1 MLASMFRTL
10 LTRRAGAP
18 GTKRL
23 LREHGDRLVCVRYR
37 YDDEVGERLK
47 TVELIVERL
56 RLDRSPR
63 RIRRQDGEDVVEIR
77 VNRGEDLL
85 RRAILLVGAKYDPET
100 TRWRLSRATAAS
112 LGLTERIIRGRGR
125 S

>member
-1 MLASMFRTL
+1 MLTCVFKTL

-37 YDDEVGERLK
+37 YDDELGERLK

-56 RLDRSPR
+56 RLDRSAR
-63 RIRRQDGEDVVEIR
+63 RGRRESGGDPVEIR
-77 VNRGEDLL
+77 LSRGEDLL
-85 RRAILLVGAKYDPET
+85 RRAILLAGAKYEAGT
-100 TRWRLSRATAAS
+100 GRWRMSRATAAS
-112 LGLTERIIRGRGR
+112 LGLTDRIIRTRGR

>member
-1 MLASMFRTL
+1 MFRTL

-23 LREHGDRLVCVRYR
+23 LREHGERLVCVRYR
-37 YDDEVGERLK
+37 YDDELGERLK

-63 RIRRQDGEDVVEIR
+63 RIRHQDGEDVVEIR
-77 VNRGEDLL
+77 LNRGEDLL
-85 RRAILLVGAKYDPET
+85 RRAILLAGAKYDAESGK
-100 TRWRLSRATAAS
+100 WRLSRATATS
-112 LGLTERIIRGRGR
+112 LGVTDRIIRIRGR